1 MSACVMIALVAD
13 IPRVERE
20 QNIGTLAG
28 GSMEKDNHVAE
39 TDAVTANLTED
50 TMELLAES
58 VTVQPA
64 RRTTLTNPC
73 RHSRAIDDVLTR
85 GKKRSGKVRCL
96 ECHAIFDDPYQGRK

>member
-1 MSACVMIALVAD
+1 MIALAAD
-13 IPRVERE
+13 TPRVTRE
-20 QNIGTLAG
+20 QSIGTLAG

-39 TDAVTANLTED
+39 TDAVTAHLMED

-64 RRTTLTNPC
+64 SRTTSTNPC
-73 RHSRAIDDVLTR
+73 THSRAIDDVLTR

-96 ECHAIFDDPYQGRK
+96 ECQAIFDDPYEGNK

>member
-1 MSACVMIALVAD
+1 MIALAAD
-13 IPRVERE
+13 TPRVTRE

-39 TDAVTANLTED
+39 TDAVTAHLMEN

-64 RRTTLTNPC
+64 SRTTSTNPC
-73 RHSRAIDDVLTR
+73 THSRAIDDVLTR

-96 ECHAIFDDPYQGRK
+96 ECQAIFNDPYEGNK